1 MDGVKNETSGKLE
14 AGKVPIEQLKEE
26 YASLAKRSYGAQ
38 RAQAQN
44 AVLREMHLDPT
55 SEEDRQK
62 RLKKIEADSSVFI
75 PMTRKSPEA
84 KRGRAISI

>member
-1 MDGVKNETSGKLE
+1 
-14 AGKVPIEQLKEE
+14 
-26 YASLAKRSYGAQ
+26 
-38 RAQAQN
+38 
-44 AVLREMHLDPT
+44 MHLDPT